1 MNVISMRSLFGG
13 QGAADVS
20 PDARTALARADVIVG
35 VDVATQREFT
45 IYGTPSFEDTVQ
57 LETVVAMNTV
67 RVELDE
73 VAGDLQKLVALV
85 RSIKARP

>member
-1 MNVISMRSLFGG
+1 MDVVSMKDLFSDTGRP
-13 QGAADVS
+13 DLS
-20 PDARTALARADVIVG
+20 PDARTALAQADVIVG

-45 IYGTPSFEDTVQ
+45 IFGTPSFEETVQ
-57 LETVVAMNTV
+57 LNTEVAMNTV

-73 VAGDLQKLVALV
+73 GAGELNKLVALV